1 VQPSTTSPDNP
12 TSPAGPDMSRASR
25 LTAYSAVST
34 SLSLLSDH
42 QVAELVGGARK
53 VGVGIGGAAAV
64 LEVEGRTVFVK
75 RVALTDLERRP
86 ENVRSTANVFQ
97 LPTFSQYG
105 VGFIGGAGFGAWREL
120 AVHTMTTNWVL
131 DGESGGFPLMY
142 HWRVL
147 PEPGWTL
154 PAELADV
161 DRAVEY
167 WEGSAAV
174 RARIEAVGQA
184 TASIALFLEYIPQ
197 NLHKWL
203 ADRIAE
209 GGQAAESACT
219 MVEQELKTGT
229 AFMNARGL
237 LHFDAHFE
245 NILTDGLRLYFADYG
260 LAISSRFDLSEAE
273 AEFFRRH
280 EAYDRCYAL
289 THLFRWLAVELCPG
303 EQAQR
308 EVFVRDCIE
317 GRAPDGVP
325 AAAVAIFKRYKPI
338 ADIMV
343 GFYRRFQSESRTA
356 PYPAEE
362 ISQLLYGYR

>member
-1 VQPSTTSPDNP
+1 MQPSTTSLP
-12 TSPAGPDMSRASR
+12 TSDMSRASR
-25 LTAYSAVST
+25 LAAYSEVST
-34 SLSLLSDH
+34 ALSLLSDH
-42 QVAELVGGARK
+42 QVAEILGGARK
-53 VGVGIGGAAAV
+53 IGAGIGGPVAV

-75 RVALTDLERRP
+75 RVALTDLEQRP
-86 ENVRSTANVFQ
+86 ENARSTANMFQ
-97 LPTFSQYG
+97 LPAFSHYG
-105 VGFIGGAGFGAWREL
+105 VGLIGGAGFGAWREL

-131 DGESGGFPLMY
+131 DGESGSFPLMY

-154 PAELADV
+154 PEELADV

-174 RARIEAVGQA
+174 RGRIEAVGQA

-197 NLHKWL
+197 NLHTWL

-219 MVEQELKTGT
+219 MVERELKEGT
-229 AFMNARGL
+229 AFMNSRGL

-273 AEFFRRH
+273 TEFFRRH

-289 THLFRWLAVELCPG
+289 THLFRWLTFELCPG

-308 EVFVRDCIE
+308 DAFVHECIE

-338 ADIMV
+338 ADIMT
-343 GFYRRFQSESRTA
+343 GFYRRFQRESRTA
-356 PYPAEE
+356 PYPEAE
-362 ISQLLYGYR
+362 ISLLLYGYR